1 MLPVRNCETFTAVL
15 LLGASACAADP
26 HVPGQFVHHPDIA
39 IRLWAAE
46 PLVIDP
52 VAVAFTADGSCFVAE
67 MRDLP
72 FGIDPDRR
80 PGGAVRRLRDTDG
93 DGTAESLHPL
103 ERIAPPPW
111 GPSSPPRGGER
122 QTPPALPPPGANRT
136 TPASETPPP
145 PWREPPPPPGANRST
160 PLERIAPPPWS
171 ESLHPPARIASVPR
185 CARAQRCAWA
195 KKTRRKNART
205 KSVTA
210 FGSGM
215 GFAPGFV
222 RR

>member
-103 ERIAPPPW
+103 ERI
-111 GPSSPPRGGER
+111 
-122 QTPPALPPPGANRT
+122 T
-136 TPASETPPP
+136 
-145 PWREPPPPPGANRST
+145 PPPGANRST
-160 PLERIAPPPWS
+160 PWSESLHPLERIAPPPWS

-185 CARAQRCAWA
+185 CARPQRCAWA

>member
-1 MLPVRNCETFTAVL
+1 VLPVRNCETFTAVL

-103 ERIAPPPW
+103 ERIAPPP
-111 GPSSPPRGGER
+111 
-122 QTPPALPPPGANRT
+122 GANH
-136 TPASETPPP
+136 
-145 PWREPPPPPGANRST
+145 ST
-160 PLERIAPPPWS
+160 PLR
-171 ESLHPPARIASVPR
+171 ESLQCLAALAPKDVPGPRKLGGKTPARNP
-185 CARAQRCAWA
+185 
-195 KKTRRKNART
+195 
-205 KSVTA
+205 
-210 FGSGM
+210 
-215 GFAPGFV
+215 
-222 RR
+222 

>member
-1 MLPVRNCETFTAVL
+1 VLPVRNCETFTAVL

-103 ERIAPPPW
+103 ERI
-111 GPSSPPRGGER
+111 
-122 QTPPALPPPGANRT
+122 TPPPGANRS
-136 TPASETPPP
+136 TPWSESLHPLERIAPPP
-145 PWREPPPPPGANRST
+145 GANHSTPPGANRST

-185 CARAQRCAWA
+185 CARPQRCAWA